1 VQWPD
6 ASIELREEPFTE
18 MRRYA
23 SVPNTFE
30 TMSVLDVVRE
40 GGRDVLRGRQL
51 DRPFRK
57 DYDALEHPATWPA
70 RFDTSNWILLGA
82 FDGSSRIGGAI
93 GAARTPG
100 IDVLEDREDLAVLW
114 DLRISPHARRRGVGS
129 ALFRAIEAWAVKL
142 QCNELK
148 VETQNTNV
156 AACKFYAR
164 QGCALSQVNRG
175 AYFDLPD
182 EIQLFWRKAVNDS
195 RVA

>member
-1 VQWPD
+1 VQLPD

-18 MRRYA
+18 IGRYA
-23 SVPNTFE
+23 SVPNIFE
-30 TMSVLDVVRE
+30 TMSVLDVVEE
-40 GGRDVLRGRQL
+40 GGRHGLQERQL
-51 DRPFRK
+51 ARPFQK
-57 DYDALEHPATWPA
+57 NYDALEPPASWPT

-82 FDGSSRIGGAI
+82 FEGSSRIGGGI

-100 IDVLEDREDLAVLW
+100 IDMLEGRDDLAVLW
-114 DLRISPHARRRGVGS
+114 DLRISPHARRRGVGT
-129 ALFRAIEAWAVKL
+129 ALFRAIEAWAAKR
-142 QCNELK
+142 QCKELK

-175 AYFDLPD
+175 AYVDLPD
-182 EIQLFWRKAVNDS
+182 EIQLFWRKAVDDS